1 MGVGPDISRL
11 KEKFRRAR
19 TFVTHALLTFLDL
32 IGLYSYRRGDQE
44 AQLSRFRSHHIEFRG
59 LLTANNNFLTVVN
72 ELEESRMG
80 DALPHPA
87 WVKKQVL
94 RAAVDVHRMVK
105 CLNAISDNR
114 YPKLAERYQIVSD
127 ELARRLEGVSGTA
140 PSSWV
145 MDLSE
150 TTGRACVAGGRQNGQ
165 PRRNPQRPGAAH
177 TAGIHGHGRS
187 LSEHDSRSRIPAGR
201 GWQRARS
208 QGTASPGTQA

>member
-1 MGVGPDISRL
+1 MIHILCWMIKMSQGFLMRMVPDIGRF
-11 KEKFRRAR
+11 KEKIRNAWR
-19 TFVTHALLTFLDL
+19 FVTHALLTFLDVV
-32 IGLYSYRRGDQE
+32 GLYSYKRVDQE

-114 YPKLAERYQIVSD
+114 YLTLAERYQPVSD
-127 ELARRLEGVSGTA
+127 ELSRRLE
-140 PSSWV
+140 
-145 MDLSE
+145 
-150 TTGRACVAGGRQNGQ
+150 
-165 PRRNPQRPGAAH
+165 
-177 TAGIHGHGRS
+177 
-187 LSEHDSRSRIPAGR
+187 
-201 GWQRARS
+201 
-208 QGTASPGTQA
+208 